1 MKNFES
7 NINNIKLLMERMNGF
22 KTFNE
27 VSTSLKKL
35 IVEGIG
41 DELIKSTRNIGRSI
55 NFNTPSLKN
64 LENSAER
71 MGDAIDNY
79 DTAIRNIRSGG
90 SFENLKN
97 LLNAKSLRITM
108 DNFAENLTTTFLKY
122 FDEQNISVNRVN
134 LKNYIMGNTMEMPAD
149 VLRNLTPSQID
160 ELTKLNYLMNQLVIT
175 DFHLDKLNK
184 INEMWNKLN
193 KPDDFRNVIL
203 GFVSDDGIKSIDELE
218 NNFKR
223 LDDLKNGST
232 PKEQELYDIWRRIKE
247 QIGMSEWDGK
257 DFRTLLKDNFSN
269 DPKFKI
275 MESSFINKLKFWGD
289 KKIRVKLEKLSTKDL
304 NWENVIIYHNKS
316 NGKTYILE
324 FKSKNQFNSYKKY
337 LQDRGLDFTAPGNKD
352 EGLSAVEKLA
362 RFQLLRNKIMIGTY
376 ITVGATLLLATTYC
390 LISAADLD
398 PESIY
403 LRKKSSG
410 GEAVTDT
417 SYIKRFAECGWG
429 ILTFAS
435 SVVDLED
442 IWRSEI
448 LGPFQEFDGYIITQ
462 IEKICPPD
470 TSGNEKCCMECNN
483 DEKLKTIIADP
494 KFMKIYEGV
503 VKKLSPEKL
512 KEIANRSGI
521 ENTESLV
528 IDILEKA
535 KTDKTV
541 AGYLT
546 EEGKPMTFQEILR
559 MKCNQ
564 QALPCVEKRV
574 QKIYQEILDIV
585 ATKDCESIKNE
596 AYKRVD
602 ELKSYGDAGY
612 ITVNVSDKTNTKN
625 PKVYIDIMKRQDIFG
640 KVTNLDEFFIILRNW
655 IDMVVVEAKCNTGAE
670 ETEEIDVNIVNDFEV
685 WCDENRKD
693 SSKSK
698 NLMEYLW
705 VEGVAKLECN
715 VDVTEEWFSPDPR
728 NKANR
733 SLQLF
738 SIFDDHFEPIF
749 PSIDRLDAD
758 WDDAFNYWYDKQ
770 KSYCGY

>member
-1 MKNFES
+1 MRNFKTD
-7 NINNIKLLMERMNGF
+7 INNIKLLMERMDGY

-27 VSTSLKKL
+27 VNQNIKKL

-41 DELIKSTRNIGRSI
+41 DEIISATRNIGRTS
-55 NFNTPSLKN
+55 NFNNISLRS
-64 LENSAER
+64 LETNASN
-71 MGDAIDNY
+71 MGAAIDNY
-79 DTAIRNIRSGG
+79 DNAIRNIRSGG
-90 SFENLKN
+90 SFESLKN

-108 DNFAENLTTTFLKY
+108 DNFAENLTILLIKN
-122 FDEQNISVNRVN
+122 FDELNISVNRVN
-134 LKNYIMGNTMEMPAD
+134 LKNYIMGNSIEMPTD
-149 VLRNLTPSQID
+149 LLRNLSPSQLED
-160 ELTKLNYLMNQLVIT
+160 LTKLNYLMNQLVIT
-175 DFHLDKLNK
+175 DFHLDKLNR

-193 KPDDFRNVIL
+193 KPEDFRNVIL
-203 GFVSDDGIKSIDELE
+203 GFVSEDGIKSISELE
-218 NNFKR
+218 DSFKR

-247 QIGMSEWDGK
+247 QIGMSDWDGK
-257 DFRTLLKDNFSN
+257 DFKTLLKENFSN

-275 MESSFINKLKFWGD
+275 TEKGFISKLKFWGD
-289 KKIRVKLEKLSTKDL
+289 NKIRVKLEKLSTKNL

-316 NGKTYILE
+316 NGNTYVLE
-324 FKSKNQFNSYKKY
+324 FKTKNQFDSYKKY
-337 LQDRGLDFTAPGNKD
+337 LQQKGLDFETPGNK
-352 EGLSAVEKLA
+352 EGGINAVEKLA
-362 RFQLLRNKIMIGTY
+362 KFQLLRGKIIIGTY
-376 ITVGATLLLATTYC
+376 ITVGATLLLATSYC
-390 LISAADLD
+390 LYSASDLN
-398 PESIY
+398 PESIS
-403 LRKKSSG
+403 LRKKSG
-410 GEAVTDT
+410 GSEAVTDT
-417 SYIKRFAECGWG
+417 SFIKRFAECGWSV
-429 ILTFAS
+429 LTFAS

-494 KFMKIYEGV
+494 KFIAIYEGV

-512 KEIANRSGI
+512 KDIANKSGI
-521 ENTESLV
+521 ENTDSLV
-528 IDILEKA
+528 ADILEKA

-546 EEGKPMTFQEILR
+546 EDGKPMTFQEILR

-574 QKIYQEILDIV
+574 KVIYQEILDIV
-585 ATKDCESIKNE
+585 ATKDCDQIKNE

-612 ITVNVSDKTNTKN
+612 LTVNVSDKTNTKN
-625 PKVYIDIMKRQDIFG
+625 PKVFIDIMKRQDIFG
-640 KVTNLDEFFIILRNW
+640 AVTNLDEFFIILRNW
-655 IDMVVVEAKCNTGAE
+655 IDKVVIEAKCNTGAE
-670 ETEEIDVNIVNDFEV
+670 ETDEIDVDIVSDFEV
-685 WCDENRKD
+685 WCDNNGKD

-698 NLMEYLW
+698 SLMEYLW
-705 VEGVAKLECN
+705 GEGVAKLECD
-715 VDVTEEWFSPDPR
+715 VDVTSEWFEPNIR
-728 NKANR
+728 NKENR
-733 SLQLF
+733 KIQLF
-738 SIFDDHFEPIF
+738 SIFDDHFKPVF
-749 PSIDRLDAD
+749 PSIERLDDD